1 MRKQPLHCE
10 EKKFSAKTYRIFRS
24 KYKSKSGLII
34 KVTNQNTVIMAI
46 IKNESLGNIGYF
58 SDKKGT
64 LTNFIFEILDVE
76 YRDNLYG
83 YFRIKITNDNSKFV
97 VINNLSICGPF
108 SEAFPA
114 RLLEE
119 GFYLCHPNLNHE
131 IVLEIFSFEFDLYK
145 SKLVKIA

>member
-1 MRKQPLHCE
+1 
-10 EKKFSAKTYRIFRS
+10 
-24 KYKSKSGLII
+24 
-34 KVTNQNTVIMAI
+34 MAI
-46 IKNESLGNIGYF
+46 IKNGSLGNIGYF

-64 LTNFIFEILDVE
+64 LTNFIFEILAVE

-83 YFRIKITNDNSKFV
+83 YFRIKVTNDNSKFII
-97 VINNLSICGPF
+97 INNLSICGPF

-131 IVLEIFSFEFDLYK
+131 ILLEIFSLEFDLYK
-145 SKLVKIA
+145 SKSINNKQEKQEF